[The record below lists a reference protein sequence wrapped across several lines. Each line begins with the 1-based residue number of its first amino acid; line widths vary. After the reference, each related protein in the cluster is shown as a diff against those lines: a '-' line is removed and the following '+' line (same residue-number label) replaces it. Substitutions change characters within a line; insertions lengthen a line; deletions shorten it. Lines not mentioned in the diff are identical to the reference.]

1 MWITWAKTLTTT
13 LRLQQINIIRE
24 QFIREIFLT
33 AVKLLWILE
42 SYSEYLIQPSFLI
55 LTVKAFALR
64 RLAKSLRGTRLATLE
79 SVQAKWFRAYPVSR
93 SRLVSLKP
101 FEVLAIKWGLE
112 YARLERL
119 QRSTTE
125 AMGQKRKADGSHKL
139 SNADR
144 LMRSP

>member
-1 MWITWAKTLTTT
+1 M
-13 LRLQQINIIRE
+13 
-24 QFIREIFLT
+24 
-33 AVKLLWILE
+33 
-42 SYSEYLIQPSFLI
+42 IQ
-55 LTVKAFALR
+55 
-64 RLAKSLRGTRLATLE
+64 SLPGI
-79 SVQAKWFRAYPVSR
+79 
-93 SRLVSLKP
+93 SRLTPLLRHIPTCVLEAL
-101 FEVLAIKWGLE
+101 EVLAIKWGLE